1 MGRASEDFLGELHG
15 LVARRIADLMNSDDP
30 REVIRGID
38 LGLKMLK
45 DNSITA
51 QIDASTPLSDIQNLM
66 PKAEELEKLMTMTP
80 D

>member
-1 MGRASEDFLGELHG
+1 
-15 LVARRIADLMNSDDP
+15 
-30 REVIRGID
+30 
-38 LGLKMLK
+38 MLK

-66 PKAEELEKLMTMTP
+66 PKAEELEQLMTMTP

>member
-15 LVARRIADLMNSDDP
+15 LVAKANCRLNEFGGPQRSNQSELDL
-30 REVIRGID
+30 
-38 LGLKMLK
+38 LKMLK

>member
-1 MGRASEDFLGELHG
+1 MSRASEELLGELHG
-15 LVARRIADLMNSDDP
+15 LVAHRIKDLMLSEDP
-30 REVIRGID
+30 RESAKGIEFA
-38 LGLKMLK
+38 LKMLR

-51 QIDASTPLSDIQNLM
+51 SIDVSTPLSDIQNLM